1 MFSFLNNENN
11 ISIDNLPMPF
21 LDVLLHPARMRVV
34 QALLDGSVLT
44 TTQLRAA
51 LPDVP
56 AASLY
61 RHVTTLLE
69 AGVLEVAGEKRVR
82 GAVER
87 SFRLHLPNAGVTADE
102 ARTLGSDDHRR
113 AFTAFCAMLMAD
125 FDRYLATPGVD
136 VVDDGVAFTQAAL
149 WLTDDE
155 FADMRRELAAVI
167 TSRTGNG
174 PGENRVKRLIS
185 TVLMPAR

>member
-11 ISIDNLPMPF
+11 IIIDNATMPF

-61 RHVTTLLE
+61 RHITTLLE
-69 AGVLEVAGEKRVR
+69 AGVLEVVGEKRVR

-87 SFRLHLPNAGVTADE
+87 SFRLHLPHAGVTADQ
-102 ARTLGSDDHRR
+102 ARTLSTDDHRR

-125 FDRYLATPGVD
+125 FDRYLAAPGGD

-149 WLTDDE
+149 WLTADE
-155 FADMRRELAAVI
+155 FAQMRSELAAVI
-167 TSRTGNG
+167 TSRIDNG
-174 PGENRVKRLIS
+174 PSENRVKRLIS
-185 TVLMPAR
+185 TVLMPGL